1 MMPAIEHDFSN
12 ACARFRRAEEQLLRV
27 LDALA
32 AARADERVLDI
43 TAVRMRARE
52 AECEA
57 MRAWDML
64 ERSRAAYWRSRA
76 NEARDE
82 IRRVLPPLLAA
93 SVKFM
98 RFAGDSTAVKES
110 IAHEI
115 AQFPLPDVDLGTVI
129 PWQPLESAVLARA
142 DNEVF

>member
-1 MMPAIEHDFSN
+1 MMRAIEHDFSN
-12 ACARFRRAEEQLLRV
+12 ACARFRRAEGQLLRV

-43 TAVRMRARE
+43 TAVRIRARE
-52 AECEA
+52 VEREVLA
-57 MRAWDML
+57 AWDLL
-64 ERSRAAYWRSRA
+64 ERSRVAYWRSRA

-93 SVKFM
+93 SVQFM

-115 AQFPLPDVDLGTVI
+115 RQFPLPDVDLCTVV